1 MTRRITVRSG
11 SVPRKVIP
19 PASAASAAGA
29 DTDAIHDNVDGEIVL
44 VTEKV
49 SPVGADVLLI
59 EDSAAS
65 NAKKRVQITNL
76 PGGSDAD
83 AIHDNVASEISAIT
97 AKATPVGGDFLII
110 EDSAAA
116 NVKKSM
122 TVAALEAVLSHDNIA
137 DVSADDHHN
146 EAHTIVSHSD
156 TTATGAELETLTDGS
171 ETALH
176 SHAGAAGAAFSELM
190 LIGA

>member
-29 DTDAIHDNVDGEIVL
+29 DTDAIHDNV
-44 VTEKV
+44 
-49 SPVGADVLLI
+49 
-59 EDSAAS
+59 
-65 NAKKRVQITNL
+65 
-76 PGGSDAD
+76 
-83 AIHDNVASEISAIT
+83 ASEISAIT
-97 AKATPVGGDFLII
+97 AKATPDSGDFLII

-116 NVKKSM
+116 NVKKSV
-122 TVAALEAVLSHDNIA
+122 TVGDLPDVSDHATPIATHAALPNA
-137 DVSADDHHN
+137 HHN